1 MDLKNILD
9 ELNLKPE
16 QLLDIQKTLQ
26 KNPMGIMSLMQ
37 KYGIDM
43 ATLKKIAD
51 KLLSQPE
58 VMQELMQK
66 TNLPKETLYNFKNKL
81 N

>member
-1 MDLKNILD
+1 
-9 ELNLKPE
+9 
-16 QLLDIQKTLQ
+16 
-26 KNPMGIMSLMQ
+26 
-37 KYGIDM
+37 M